1 MATSRRKGDL
11 ARLAQRVIGQ
21 PLMIDPRKA
30 EVIIGVLGPRLGL
43 DVPGVQVDVDAG
55 EESGGE
61 PHTEGGVA
69 VIPIHGTLVQRA
81 AWLDAMSGL
90 TSYQAIRGWFD
101 AALADPAVQAI
112 VLDIDSGGGEVSGCF
127 DLVDYI
133 AASRGKKTIVAVAN
147 EAAFSAAY
155 AIASAADQI
164 WLPRTAGVGSVGV
177 IALHCDESGA
187 DKMAGRKVTAI
198 YAGDRKNDFSQ
209 HEPLSREARAV
220 LQAEVDRVYGIFAGT
235 VARNR
240 SLSVDQVMA
249 LEAGLRF
256 GDLALEAGLADAV
269 GTLEE
274 VVADL
279 AARGPKFNQLKE
291 AAMAKKTNAAAPQPG
306 AEAGGKKPE
315 EQVEGMPPE
324 KDKPA
329 GAASGDGN
337 GGGEGGDAG
346 EENPDGT
353 GTQQPEPMEA
363 AAAITEACVAAG
375 VPGVAATYMRQ
386 GLTIEQVKQRLGHAD
401 RIRRV
406 VAAANRLCKAIP
418 LSRADAFIQAGT
430 PLEAVHAALWD
441 DVLAAD
447 AKAPEISSHREE
459 KRQPAAG
466 ASSWDKATA
475 PYQQKK

>member
-61 PHTEGGVA
+61 PCTRDGVA
-69 VIPIHGTLVQRA
+69 IIPIHGTLVQRA

-220 LQAEVDRVYGIFAGT
+220 LQAEVDRVYGIFAET

-240 SLSVDQVMA
+240 GLSAQQVMA

-256 GDLALEAGLADAV
+256 GDTALEAGLADAV

-291 AAMAKKTNAAAPQPG
+291 AAMAKKMTATAPQPN
-306 AEAGGKKPE
+306 AEAGSGKPE

-324 KDKPA
+324 KDKTA
-329 GAASGDGN
+329 GDGQD
-337 GGGEGGDAG
+337 GGGEGGEG
-346 EENPDGT
+346 EPEK
-353 GTQQPEPMEA
+353 QPAPMEA

-375 VPGVAATYMRQ
+375 VPGVAATYLRQ
-386 GLTIEQVKQRLGHAD
+386 GLTVEQVKQRLGHAG

-406 VAAANRLCKAIP
+406 VAAAHGLCKAIP
-418 LSRADAFIQAGT
+418 LSKADAFIQAGT

-459 KRQPAAG
+459 KRQPKAG
-466 ASSWDKATA
+466 ASSWDKAIQPFA
-475 PYQQKK
+475 RQK